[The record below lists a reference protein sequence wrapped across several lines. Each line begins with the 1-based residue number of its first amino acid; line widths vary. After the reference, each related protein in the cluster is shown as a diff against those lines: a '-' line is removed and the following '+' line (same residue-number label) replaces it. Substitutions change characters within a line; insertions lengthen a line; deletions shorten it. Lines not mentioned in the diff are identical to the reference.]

1 MTQDSFFPPA
11 LLYVRFVFV
20 NEIKQGEA
28 RKPGIPARNVAEAQS
43 GRVC

>member
-11 LLYVRFVFV
+11 LLYVRFV